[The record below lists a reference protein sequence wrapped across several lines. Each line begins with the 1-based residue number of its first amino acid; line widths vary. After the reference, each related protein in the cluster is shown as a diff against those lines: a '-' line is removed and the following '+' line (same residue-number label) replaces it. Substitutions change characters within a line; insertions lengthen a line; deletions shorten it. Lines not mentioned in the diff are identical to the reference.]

1 MKKINVVEEES
12 CTDVVLHSLEEARLL
27 VEKSI
32 RAIEKQAK
40 ESTNPGAMTRLLK
53 YLQQTRKRI
62 LLSEIMADVSLIPD
76 PERLVCWLEDV
87 I

>member
-32 RAIEKQAK
+32 RVIEKLVE
-40 ESTNPGAMTRLLK
+40 ESNNSGEMTRLLK

-76 PERLVCWLEDV
+76 PERLVGWLEDV